1 MPAYNEQATI
11 RAIVATIDAKDGYTH
26 RHSERVATFAVR
38 LAREVLGRQGYTL
51 LPATPG
57 ALGLESDWDVH
68 LSSHWRD
75 GFRTKIEVYVDSP
88 APGRSLV
95 RIRDRREFNDDAK
108 NPMNG
113 AAASWTG
120 ASLDEKHKRKLGEP
134 AMRVRQLLKL
144 KLEGQP

>member
-1 MPAYNEQATI
+1 MKRALVLLLLAPPAGCWLPAY
-11 RAIVATIDAKDGYTH
+11 
-26 RHSERVATFAVR
+26 TFASSGSDWIEIPNVAKPPEEVVR
-38 LAREVLGRQGYTL
+38 LAREVLTRQGYTL

-75 GFRTKIEVYVDSP
+75 GFRTKIEVVVESS

-120 ASLDEKHKRKLGEP
+120 ASLDE
-134 AMRVRQLLKL
+134 
-144 KLEGQP
+144 